1 MEFYKLLEKHPYVYE
16 IQNQYYCIG
25 KAVFRKCTV
34 EEIELYQ
41 SINSGTEILREMPKE
56 HFAKFWK
63 KNVCD
68 NFNKLLD
75 LCSNDYSDSEMKRC
89 KCEYEKLLSGCKAEE
104 VEKINSQIT
113 RFVEL
118 LELKWETE
126 ADNLAKKGRKI

>member
-1 MEFYKLLEKHPYVYE
+1 MEFYKLPEKHPYVYE

-41 SINSGTEILREMPKE
+41 SINSVTKKLREMPKE

-68 NFNKLLD
+68 DFNKLLD

-89 KCEYEKLLSGCKAEE
+89 KRELQKFLCNCTKEDYEK
-104 VEKINSQIT
+104 IT
-113 RFVEL
+113 IQMKNFVEL
-118 LELKWETE
+118 FGLSWDAE
-126 ADNLAKKGRKI
+126 ADNLAKKG